1 MRALSNRR
9 QASCMTLLTINS
21 GSTSVKLATFASDD
35 PSGTPELLQ
44 RETLSATPDQ
54 AREVIREFLRRHA
67 ISSVDTVAHR
77 VVHGGTRFTQAVR
90 LDAEVIEALTQ
101 LSELAPLHNPVALR
115 WIAAAQS
122 VFAADVAQIAAFD
135 TAFFAQLPRV

>member
-1 MRALSNRR
+1 MRAISNRR
-9 QASCMTLLTINS
+9 QTSCMTLLTINS

-35 PSGTPELLQ
+35 PSTPELLQ

-54 AREVIREFLRRHA
+54 AREVIGEFLRRHA

-90 LDAEVIEALTQ
+90 LDAEVIEALTK